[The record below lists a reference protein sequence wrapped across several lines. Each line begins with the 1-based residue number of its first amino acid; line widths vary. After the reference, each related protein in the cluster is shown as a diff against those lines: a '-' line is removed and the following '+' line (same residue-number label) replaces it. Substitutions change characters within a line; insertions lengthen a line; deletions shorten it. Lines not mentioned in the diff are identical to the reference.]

1 MADSNSWV
9 KVFRKALKAS
19 VGAGWTVENDRGN
32 MRLIVGNKTEGRTS
46 VNLPF
51 SWDESQGLKLCSL

>member
-1 MADSNSWV
+1 MADLNSWV

-32 MRLIVGNKTEGRTS
+32 MRLIVGNKKEGRTS
-46 VNLPF
+46 VKLPLTC
-51 SWDESQGLKLCSL
+51 EE